1 MGASARSGELVSS
14 TGIWCPQLSCLYE
27 ISPQKL
33 IIVKCAA
40 MPRLVPLIKIAQLA
54 SLLSFADKRDLLARL
69 LYLHTIEKIL
79 GSEVI

>member
-1 MGASARSGELVSS
+1 MQALAAVNLLAARGFGAPSYLV
-14 TGIWCPQLSCLYE
+14 LYE

-69 LYLHTIEKIL
+69 LYPHTIEKIL